1 MGRGSYN
8 PLLREMERKKDSRLR
23 RAFALEKKYKAW
35 GYETA
40 VHANGDF
47 YYLSKDQMHIYKF
60 DMAEGKFF
68 EI

>member
-8 PLLREMERKKDSRLR
+8 PLIRELGRKRESRIA
-23 RAFALEKKYKAW
+23 RALALEKKYRAW

-47 YYLSKDQMHIYKF
+47 YYLSKDEMHIYKF
-60 DMAEGKFF
+60 DMAEGKFR